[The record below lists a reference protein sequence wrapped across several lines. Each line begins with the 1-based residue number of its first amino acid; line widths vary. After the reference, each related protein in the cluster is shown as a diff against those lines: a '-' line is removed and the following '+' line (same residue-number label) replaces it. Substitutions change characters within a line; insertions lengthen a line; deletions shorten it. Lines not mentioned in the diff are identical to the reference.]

1 MNEQQQMFH
10 DFALKRVMPGKE
22 TELEAIMAES
32 YKKQDDGT
40 FTPEYMSKV
49 VQEIIALVRPEFV
62 EEFKQAAA
70 HMRSQIG

>member
-10 DFALKRVMPGKE
+10 DFALKRVIPGKE

-32 YKKQDDGT
+32 FKKQDEGT

-49 VQEIIALVRPEFV
+49 VQEIIALIRPEFAT
-62 EEFKQAAA
+62 EFKQAAA
-70 HMRSQIG
+70 HMRSRMG